1 MKTCFPKIRR
11 FRKITSMHLLCV
23 AALSFAGTDFLCR
36 NVAAQTASGVSASA
50 FHLGDR
56 VQTTGSSA
64 VFAAPPSAGRFPG
77 NQVANVAGWMTGGW
91 VRADGVWWGNV

>member
-36 NVAAQTASGVSASA
+36 NVTAQTATGVSASA

-64 VFAAPPSAGRFPG
+64 VFAAPPSAGRFAG
-77 NQVANVAGWMTGGW
+77 NQAANAFGSISEWPARREYRW
-91 VRADGVWWGNV
+91 VVKV